1 VQLLDEIISG
11 LNTIEKMKRSGISTA
26 ISILTILLAYAS
38 ICGIIIVAEA
48 GSSQTSNIS
57 GNGREDDFNRI
68 KIGAILASPRKYAWE
83 PATIIGE
90 YRGWQGE
97 GCEPPKDYIGTPVEA
112 KLVGGTVLVVKNVD
126 P

>member
-1 VQLLDEIISG
+1 
-11 LNTIEKMKRSGISTA
+11 MKRSDISTA
-26 ISILTILLAYAS
+26 NSILAILLAYAS
-38 ICGIIIVAEA
+38 IGGIIIAAEA

-57 GNGREDDFNRI
+57 GNGREDDFDRI
-68 KIGAILASPRKYAWE
+68 EIGAILANPGKYAWE

-90 YRGWQGE
+90 YRGWRGE

-112 KLVGGTVLVVKNVD
+112 KLVAGTVLLVKNVD